1 MLDSKTTFSFSIG
14 STQAYTSFETR
25 QHTNAVCFSDLSS
38 TDELGA
44 TETSNI
50 NRDISGGKFA
60 SPRDIRAE
68 VTMTCLWDLV
78 GEVMV
83 VQLCQIT

>member
-1 MLDSKTTFSFSIG
+1 MRYKSPLLCRGTHRLRG
-14 STQAYTSFETR
+14 
-25 QHTNAVCFSDLSS
+25 HTLKLNAKQRLAVWESEKDRKQKLLRHCTL
-38 TDELGA
+38 LK
-44 TETSNI
+44 
-50 NRDISGGKFA
+50 RHISGGKFA